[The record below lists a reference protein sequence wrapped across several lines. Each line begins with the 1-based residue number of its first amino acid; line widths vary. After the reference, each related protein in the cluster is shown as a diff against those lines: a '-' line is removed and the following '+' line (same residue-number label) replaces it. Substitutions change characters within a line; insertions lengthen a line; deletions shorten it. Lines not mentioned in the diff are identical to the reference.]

1 MPDPNE
7 SPQNPPADGPRPR
20 GGRYRYEAGKP
31 VDPDAGVHP
40 EMAECQP
47 TAGAAG
53 IPGSPDELI
62 AMQHSRPSRPE
73 KPDFELSAKV
83 KQVLELIDRL
93 ETDAHEDQQ
102 IALALISQLEKMHVE
117 VVEDLQDDA
126 TAKHGQIVSWAIDAD
141 RLLRCRMLLESID
154 LD

>member
-1 MPDPNE
+1 MSDPNE
-7 SPQNPPADGPRPR
+7 TPLNPPADGPRPR
-20 GGRYRYEAGKP
+20 SGRYRYEAGKP

-40 EMAECQP
+40 EMAENQP
-47 TAGAAG
+47 PAGAAG

-62 AMQHSRPSRPE
+62 AMQNSRTSRPE
-73 KPDFELSAKV
+73 KPDFELSVKV
-83 KQVLELIDRL
+83 KQVLELIDSL

-117 VVEDLQDDA
+117 VVEDLQDDE

>member
-1 MPDPNE
+1 M
-7 SPQNPPADGPRPR
+7 QN
-20 GGRYRYEAGKP
+20 
-31 VDPDAGVHP
+31 
-40 EMAECQP
+40 
-47 TAGAAG
+47 
-53 IPGSPDELI
+53 
-62 AMQHSRPSRPE
+62 SRASRPE

-83 KQVLELIDRL
+83 KQVLELIDSL

-117 VVEDLQDDA
+117 VVEDLQEDD